1 MLGFQHAQSLF
12 ERIGLIAV
20 LLTGAGALLYAWFLA
35 RRVLRADPGTKRMQE
50 VGDAIRQGAVAYLN
64 KQMEVVV
71 PLAFVLAVLL
81 FGIARLP
88 GAITAEGGVVPPE
101 DMMWKIAIGR
111 GAALLLGAACSL
123 AIGQIGLRMIGT
135 RGNVRVAN
143 QARLGNFQG
152 ALRIAYHS
160 GTIAGML
167 ADGLGLLGGTII
179 FVLYG
184 EYAPQILLGF
194 GFGGTLLAM
203 FMRVG
208 GGIYTKA
215 ADVGADLVGKVE
227 AGVPEDDPRNPAAI
241 ADLVGDNVGDFSGM
255 AEDVFESYEVTIVS
269 AMILG
274 LAVMQA
280 APDLGFKYILF
291 PLLVR
296 AIGVFSSIIGTY
308 AVSLW
313 PTKGDA
319 FRAMDLSY
327 DLSSIIST
335 TSFFFLAWFYAGDL
349 RLFAATAAGI
359 LLAVGFNKYT
369 AAFTQRGTGAVN
381 RVVRSTRTG
390 PATVILAGLALGY
403 ESTVW
408 AILIIALNIILAIAI
423 YSVTIPAAVVPI
435 IIGAAAVLALALGI
449 FLWRRTKKVENGIFS
464 ALGVMVVGLII
475 SSFRAAEVAPVTF
488 ILYSVALAGIG
499 MLSHTGNNLAMDAFG
514 PIADNAGGIAEMSK
528 EDFDEKGKAT
538 LAELDSVGNT
548 TKAITKGIAIA
559 SAVIAAVSLFGSFIE
574 ITGLGAVGLNIAEP
588 VVFIGLLIGGALPFL
603 FSSVL
608 LRAVER
614 AAALIIEEVRKQ
626 FRIPGVM
633 EGKVKPEYG
642 KVVRIC
648 TDAAQRELI
657 VVAMLGII
665 TPVVV
670 GFLIGERALG
680 GFLAGIIAVGQLL
693 AVFMANAGG
702 AWDNA
707 KKEIESELVDSD
719 AGTGKGSPR
728 HKAGIIGDTVG
739 DPLKDT
745 AGPALNPMIKVV
757 NLVSLLVAPLIMSVH
772 AAGGAARTV
781 AVIVAVILLIALIV
795 AIFIS
800 KREPPDIMHGATV
813 VSKPAEPALSEKEG

>member
-1 MLGFQHAQSLF
+1 MGGLETLQNATLF
-12 ERIGLIAV
+12 EQVGLIAV
-20 LLTGAGALLYAWFLA
+20 LITAVAALIYAWMLA
-35 RRVLRADPGTKRMQE
+35 RQVLREDPGTQKMQQISN
-50 VGDAIRQGAVAYLN
+50 AIRTGAIAYLN
-64 KQMEVVV
+64 KQMEVVI
-71 PLAFVLAVLL
+71 PLSIVLAILL
-81 FGIARLP
+81 FF
-88 GAITAEGGVVPPE
+88 TAHLTDAPLS
-101 DMMWKIAIGR
+101 ISIGR
-111 GAALLLGAACSL
+111 GAALLLGAGCSL
-123 AIGQIGLRMIGT
+123 TIGQIGLRVVGT
-135 RGNVRVAN
+135 RGNVRVAQ
-143 QARLGNFQG
+143 QARMGSFSG
-152 ALRIAYHS
+152 ALRVAYRS

-184 EYAPQILLGF
+184 EHAPEVLLGF

-227 AGVPEDDPRNPAAI
+227 AGIPEDDPRNAAAI

-274 LAVMQA
+274 LAVMQLD
-280 APDLGFKYILF
+280 PTNSLKWIVF

-335 TSFFFLAWFYAGDL
+335 VSFFFLALYYAKDL

-359 LLAVGFNKYT
+359 LLAVSFNKYT
-369 AAFTQRGTGAVN
+369 AAFTEVGTPSVN
-381 RVVRSTRTG
+381 RLVRSSKTG
-390 PATVILAGLALGY
+390 PATLILAGLAVGY

-408 AILIIALNIILAIAI
+408 AVLIIVFAIMLSIAI
-423 YSVTIPAAVVPI
+423 YSVTIPAAMIPI
-435 IIGAAAVLALALGI
+435 IIGVAVVVGIAVGIYLAI
-449 FLWRRTKKVENGIFS
+449 KSKKIENGIFS
-464 ALGVMVVGLII
+464 ALGVIVIGLIVT
-475 SSFRAAEVAPVTF
+475 SFKPAPIGHEFTF
-488 ILYSVALAGIG
+488 IMYSVALAGIG

-514 PIADNAGGIAEMSK
+514 PLADNAGGIAEMAK
-528 EDFDEKGKAT
+528 EDFTDPEAQKTLAT
-538 LAELDSVGNT
+538 LDAVGNT

-559 SAVIAAVSLFGSFIE
+559 SAVIAALSLFASYIE
-574 ITGLGAVGLNIAEP
+574 ITGLQEIGLNIADP
-588 VVFIGLLIGGALPFL
+588 IVFVGLLIGGALPFL

-633 EGKVKPEYG
+633 EGTTLPDYG
-642 KVVRIC
+642 KVVVIC
-648 TDAAQRELI
+648 TNAAQRELI
-657 VVAMLGII
+657 VVAMLGILMPI
-665 TPVVV
+665 IV
-670 GFLIGERALG
+670 GFMIGERALG
-680 GFLAGIIAVGQLL
+680 GFLAGIIVTGQLL
-693 AVFMANAGG
+693 AVFMANSGG

-707 KKEIESELVDSD
+707 KKQIEAEVSD
-719 AGTGKGSPR
+719 PENNLGKGSER
-728 HKAGIIGDTVG
+728 HKAGVIGDTVG

-757 NLVSLLVAPLIMSVH
+757 NLVSLLIAPMIISVA
-772 AAGGAARTV
+772 ANGGSSRTV
-781 AVIVAVILLIALIV
+781 ALIIASASLVALGIGVVISL
-795 AIFIS
+795 
-800 KREPPDIMHGATV
+800 RD
-813 VSKPAEPALSEKEG
+813 KEEVTE

>member
-1 MLGFQHAQSLF
+1 MGGLETLQNATLF
-12 ERIGLIAV
+12 EQIGLGAV
-20 LLTGAGALLYAWFLA
+20 LLTAIAALIYAWLLA
-35 RRVLRADPGTKRMQE
+35 REVLREDPGTERMQE
-50 VGDAIRQGAVAYLN
+50 ISNAIRTGAIAYLN
-64 KQMEVVV
+64 KQMEVVI
-71 PLAFVLAVLL
+71 PLSFVLAIIL
-81 FGIARLP
+81 FF
-88 GAITAEGGVVPPE
+88 TAYFADAPLS
-101 DMMWKIAIGR
+101 ISIGR
-111 GAALLLGAACSL
+111 GAALLLGASCSL
-123 AIGQIGLRMIGT
+123 TIGQIGLRMIGT
-135 RGNVRVAN
+135 RGNVRVAE
-143 QARLGNFQG
+143 QARQGSFSG
-152 ALRIAYHS
+152 ALRVAYRS

-184 EYAPQILLGF
+184 KHAPEVLLGF

-227 AGVPEDDPRNPAAI
+227 AGVPEDDPRNAAAI

-274 LAVMQA
+274 LAVMQVD
-280 APDLGFKYILF
+280 PTQSLKWIVF

-335 TSFFFLAWFYAGDL
+335 TSFFFLAVYYAKDM

-369 AAFTQRGTGAVN
+369 ALFTERETPSVN
-381 RVVRSTRTG
+381 RLVRSAKTG
-390 PATVILAGLALGY
+390 EATIILAGLAIGY

-408 AILIIALNIILAIAI
+408 AVMIIVVAIMLAVAI
-423 YSVTIPAAVVPI
+423 YSIAIPATLIPI
-435 IIGAAAVLALALGI
+435 IIGASVLLGVIVGIYLAVKS
-449 FLWRRTKKVENGIFS
+449 KKIENGIFGG
-464 ALGVMVVGLII
+464 LGIIVIGLIV
-475 SSFRAAEVAPVTF
+475 SSFEPAPAGHEF
-488 ILYSVALAGIG
+488 IFIMYSVALAGIG

-514 PIADNAGGIAEMSK
+514 PLADNACGIAEMSK
-528 EDFDEKGKAT
+528 DDFKDPESQRT
-538 LAELDSVGNT
+538 LETLDSVGNT

-559 SAVIAAVSLFGSFIE
+559 SAVIAALSLFASFIE
-574 ITGLGAVGLNIAEP
+574 VTGLEKEGLNIADP
-588 VVFIGLLIGGALPFL
+588 MVFIGVLIGGALPFL
-603 FSSVL
+603 FSSIL

-614 AAALIIEEVRKQ
+614 AAGLIIEEVRKQ
-626 FRIPGVM
+626 FKIPGVM
-633 EGKVKPEYG
+633 EGTVKPAYDV
-642 KVVRIC
+642 VVRIC
-648 TDAAQRELI
+648 TIAAQRELI
-657 VVAMLGII
+657 VVAMLGILV
-665 TPVVV
+665 PVIVA
-670 GFLIGERALG
+670 FLIGVRALG
-680 GFLAGIIAVGQLL
+680 GFLAGIIVVGQLL

-707 KKEIESELVDSD
+707 KKQIEDEPSDPENNLGKFSE
-719 AGTGKGSPR
+719 R
-728 HKAGIIGDTVG
+728 HKAGVIGDTVG

-757 NLVSLLVAPLIMSVH
+757 NLVSLLVAPLVISVA
-772 AAGGAARTV
+772 AAGGSMQTV
-781 AVIVAVILLIALIV
+781 AMIIAAACLVALMIGIGFSLREGKYLI
-795 AIFIS
+795 
-800 KREPPDIMHGATV
+800 E
-813 VSKPAEPALSEKEG
+813 

>member
-1 MLGFQHAQSLF
+1 MDIALKMPGISLF
-12 ERIGLIAV
+12 EQIGLIVV
-20 LLTGAGALLYAWFLA
+20 LVTGTAALVYAWFLA
-35 RRVLRADPGTKRMQE
+35 REVLREDPGTPKMQE
-50 VGDAIRQGAVAYLN
+50 VSNSIREGAVAYLN
-64 KQMEVVV
+64 RQMEVVI
-71 PLAFVLAVLL
+71 PIAFVLAFALAMTAYL
-81 FGIARLP
+81 A
-88 GAITAEGGVVPPE
+88 GAPWPITV
-101 DMMWKIAIGR
+101 GR
-111 GAALLLGAACSL
+111 GVAVLLGASCSL

-135 RGNVRVAN
+135 RGNVRVAS
-143 QARLGNFQG
+143 QARRGSFQG
-152 ALRIAYHS
+152 ALRVAYRS

-167 ADGLGLLGGTII
+167 ADGLGLLGGTTI
-179 FVLYG
+179 FMLYG
-184 EYAPQILLGF
+184 RHAPEVLLGF

-227 AGVPEDDPRNPAAI
+227 ADIPEDDPRNAAVI

-255 AEDVFESYEVTIVS
+255 AEDVFESYEVTIIS

-274 LAVMQA
+274 LAVMA
-280 APDLGFKYILF
+280 IDPAHSLKWIVF

-335 TSFFFLAWFYAGDL
+335 TSFFFLAVFYAQDL

-369 AAFTQRGTGAVN
+369 GAFTQRGTASVN
-381 RVVRSTRTG
+381 QIVHSAKTG
-390 PATVILAGLALGY
+390 PATVILSGLAIGY

-408 AILIIALNIILAIAI
+408 AILIIVMAILLAIAI
-423 YSVTIPAAVVPI
+423 YSFTIAVAAKTI
-435 IIGAAAVLALALGI
+435 IMIVAVVLALVVGVYLA
-449 FLWRRTKKVENGIFS
+449 RRTKKIENGIFS
-464 ALGVMVVGLII
+464 AAGMIVLGLIVI
-475 SSFRAAEVAPVTF
+475 SFEKPHVPGYDVLF
-488 ILYSVALAGIG
+488 IVYSIAMSGIG

-514 PIADNAGGIAEMSK
+514 PISDNAGGIAEICK
-528 EDFDEKGKAT
+528 EEFASPEGQAT
-538 LAELDSVGNT
+538 LSDLDAVGNT

-559 SAVIAAVSLFGSFIE
+559 SAVIAAVSLFSSYIE
-574 ITGLGAVGLNIAEP
+574 TTGLMKEGLDIASPIVFVGI
-588 VVFIGLLIGGALPFL
+588 LIGGALPFL

-614 AAALIIEEVRKQ
+614 AAALIVEEVRKQ
-626 FRIPGVM
+626 FHRPGVM
-633 EGKVKPEYG
+633 EGTTKPDYG
-642 KVVRIC
+642 LVVRIC
-648 TDAAQRELI
+648 TNAAQSELI
-657 VVAMLGII
+657 SVALLAVLMPII
-665 TPVVV
+665 V
-670 GFLIGERALG
+670 GFVIGERALG
-680 GFLAGIIAVGQLL
+680 GFLAGIIVVGQLL

-707 KKEIESELVDSD
+707 KKDIEAEPSD
-719 AGTGKGSPR
+719 KAANLGKGSER
-728 HKAGIIGDTVG
+728 HKASIIGDTVG

-757 NLVSLLVAPLIMSVH
+757 NLVSLLVAPLILTVGKE
-772 AAGGAARTV
+772 GGAMQVV
-781 AVIVAVILLIALIV
+781 AYVVSAIFLAIVAF
-795 AIFIS
+795 AIIRS
-800 KREPPDIMHGATV
+800 KREAKLMA
-813 VSKPAEPALSEKEG
+813 

>member
-1 MLGFQHAQSLF
+1 MGS
-12 ERIGLIAV
+12 
-20 LLTGAGALLYAWFLA
+20 
-35 RRVLRADPGTKRMQE
+35 
-50 VGDAIRQGAVAYLN
+50 
-64 KQMEVVV
+64 
-71 PLAFVLAVLL
+71 
-81 FGIARLP
+81 
-88 GAITAEGGVVPPE
+88 
-101 DMMWKIAIGR
+101 
-111 GAALLLGAACSL
+111 
-123 AIGQIGLRMIGT
+123 
-135 RGNVRVAN
+135 
-143 QARLGNFQG
+143 FQG
-152 ALRIAYHS
+152 ALRVAYRS

-179 FVLYG
+179 FILYG
-184 EYAPQILLGF
+184 EHAPEVLLGF

-227 AGVPEDDPRNPAAI
+227 AGVPEDDPRNAAAI

-274 LAVMQA
+274 LAVMQID
-280 APDLGFKYILF
+280 PTQSLKWIVF

-335 TSFFFLAWFYAGDL
+335 TSFFFLAVYYAQDM

-369 AAFTQRGTGAVN
+369 ALFTERETPSVN
-381 RVVRSTRTG
+381 RLVRSAKTG
-390 PATVILAGLALGY
+390 EATIILAGIAIGY

-408 AILIIALNIILAIAI
+408 AVMIIVLVILLAVGI
-423 YSVTIPAAVVPI
+423 YSVTIPAALVTI
-435 IIGAAAVLALALGI
+435 IIGASI
-449 FLWRRTKKVENGIFS
+449 
-464 ALGVMVVGLII
+464 ALGVIIGIYLAVKSKKIEDGIFAGLGVIVIGLIV
-475 SSFRAAEVAPVTF
+475 SSFEPAPAGHEF
-488 ILYSVALAGIG
+488 IFIMYSVALAGIG

-514 PIADNAGGIAEMSK
+514 PLADNAGGIAEMSK
-528 EDFDEKGKAT
+528 EDFKDPESQRT
-538 LAELDSVGNT
+538 LATLDSVGNT

-559 SAVIAAVSLFGSFIE
+559 SAVIAALSLFASFIE
-574 ITGLGAVGLNIAEP
+574 VTGLEKEGLNIADP
-588 VVFIGLLIGGALPFL
+588 MVFIGVLIGGALPFL
-603 FSSVL
+603 FSSIL

-614 AAALIIEEVRKQ
+614 AAGLIIEEVRKQ
-626 FRIPGVM
+626 FKIPGVM
-633 EGKVKPEYG
+633 EGTVKPAYDL
-642 KVVRIC
+642 VVRIC
-648 TDAAQRELI
+648 TIAAQRELI
-657 VVAMLGII
+657 VVAMLGILVPI
-665 TPVVV
+665 IV
-670 GFLIGERALG
+670 GFLIGVRALG
-680 GFLAGIIAVGQLL
+680 GFLAGIIVTGQLL

-707 KKEIESELVDSD
+707 KKQIEDEPSDPENNLGKFSE
-719 AGTGKGSPR
+719 R
-728 HKAGIIGDTVG
+728 HKAAVIGDTVG

-757 NLVSLLVAPLIMSVH
+757 NLVSLLVAPLVISV
-772 AAGGAARTV
+772 AATGGSMRTIAIIIAV
-781 AVIVAVILLIALIV
+781 ASLLALMV
-795 AIFIS
+795 GIS
-800 KREPPDIMHGATV
+800 FSLREAKYTV
-813 VSKPAEPALSEKEG
+813 E

>member
-1 MLGFQHAQSLF
+1 MGGLETLQSATLF
-12 ERIGLIAV
+12 EQIGLGAV
-20 LLTGAGALLYAWFLA
+20 LLTAIAALIYAWMLA
-35 RRVLRADPGTKRMQE
+35 REVLREDPGTERMQE
-50 VGDAIRQGAVAYLN
+50 ISNAIRTGAIAYLN
-64 KQMEVVV
+64 KQMEVVI
-71 PLAFVLAVLL
+71 PLSFVLAIIL
-81 FGIARLP
+81 FF
-88 GAITAEGGVVPPE
+88 TAYFADAPLS
-101 DMMWKIAIGR
+101 ISIGR
-111 GAALLLGAACSL
+111 GAALLLGASCSL

-135 RGNVRVAN
+135 RGNVRVAE
-143 QARLGNFQG
+143 QARQGSFSG
-152 ALRIAYHS
+152 ALRVAYRS

-167 ADGLGLLGGTII
+167 ADGLGLLGGTVI

-184 EYAPQILLGF
+184 KHAPEVLLGF

-227 AGVPEDDPRNPAAI
+227 AGVPEDDPRNAAAI

-274 LAVMQA
+274 LAVMQIDPA
-280 APDLGFKYILF
+280 QSLKWIVF

-308 AVSLW
+308 AVSIW

-335 TSFFFLAWFYAGDL
+335 TSFFFLAVYYAKDM

-369 AAFTQRGTGAVN
+369 ALFTERETPSVN
-381 RVVRSTRTG
+381 RLVRSAKTG
-390 PATVILAGLALGY
+390 EATIILAGLAIGY

-408 AILIIALNIILAIAI
+408 AVMIIVLVIMLAVAI
-423 YSVTIPAAVVPI
+423 YSVTIPAALIPI
-435 IIGAAAVLALALGI
+435 IIGASVVLGLIGGIYLAVKS
-449 FLWRRTKKVENGIFS
+449 KKIENGIFGG
-464 ALGVMVVGLII
+464 LGIIVIGLIV
-475 SSFRAAEVAPVTF
+475 SSFEPAPAGHEF
-488 ILYSVALAGIG
+488 IFIMYSVALAGIG

-514 PIADNAGGIAEMSK
+514 PLADNACGIAEMSK
-528 EDFDEKGKAT
+528 DDFKNPESQRT
-538 LAELDSVGNT
+538 LETLDSVGNT

-559 SAVIAAVSLFGSFIE
+559 SAVIAALSLFASFIE
-574 ITGLGAVGLNIAEP
+574 VTGLEKEGLNIADP
-588 VVFIGLLIGGALPFL
+588 MVFVGVLIGGALPFL
-603 FSSVL
+603 FSSIL

-626 FRIPGVM
+626 FKVPGVM
-633 EGKVKPEYG
+633 EGTVKPAYDV
-642 KVVRIC
+642 VVRIC
-648 TDAAQRELI
+648 TIAAQRELI
-657 VVAMLGII
+657 VVAMLGILV
-665 TPVVV
+665 PVIV
-670 GFLIGERALG
+670 GFLIGVRALG
-680 GFLAGIIAVGQLL
+680 GFLAGIIVAGQLL

-707 KKEIESELVDSD
+707 KKQIEDEPSDPENNLGKFSE
-719 AGTGKGSPR
+719 R
-728 HKAGIIGDTVG
+728 HKASVIGDTVG

-757 NLVSLLVAPLIMSVH
+757 NLVSLLVAPLVISVA
-772 AAGGAARTV
+772 AAGGSNQTV
-781 AVIVAVILLIALIV
+781 AMIIAFACLVALMIGIGFSLREGKYLI
-795 AIFIS
+795 
-800 KREPPDIMHGATV
+800 E
-813 VSKPAEPALSEKEG
+813 

>member
-1 MLGFQHAQSLF
+1 MGGLETLQNATLF
-12 ERIGLIAV
+12 EQIGLIAV
-20 LLTGAGALLYAWFLA
+20 LVTSVAALIYAWALA
-35 RRVLRADPGTKRMQE
+35 REVLREDPGTERMQE
-50 VGDAIRQGAVAYLN
+50 ISDAIRTGSIAYLN
-64 KQMEVVV
+64 KQMEVVI
-71 PLAFVLAVLL
+71 PISFVLAILL
-81 FGIARLP
+81 FL
-88 GAITAEGGVVPPE
+88 TAHLADAPLS
-101 DMMWKIAIGR
+101 ISIGR
-111 GAALLLGAACSL
+111 GAALILGASCSL
-123 AIGQIGLRMIGT
+123 AIGQIGLRVVGT

-143 QARLGNFQG
+143 QARMGSFKG
-152 ALRIAYHS
+152 ALRVAYRS

-167 ADGLGLLGGTII
+167 ADGLGLLGGTLI

-184 EYAPQILLGF
+184 EHAPEVLLGF

-227 AGVPEDDPRNPAAI
+227 AGMPEDDPRNAAAI

-274 LAVMQA
+274 LAVMQID
-280 APDLGFKYILF
+280 PTQSLKWIVF

-335 TSFFFLAWFYAGDL
+335 TSFFFLAVYYAQDM

-359 LLAVGFNKYT
+359 MLAVGFNKYT
-369 AAFTQRGTGAVN
+369 ALFTERETPSVN
-381 RVVRSTRTG
+381 RLVRSAKTG
-390 PATVILAGLALGY
+390 EATIILAGLAIGY

-408 AILIIALNIILAIAI
+408 AVMIIVLVILLAVGI
-423 YSVTIPAAVVPI
+423 YSVTIPAALITTI
-435 IIGAAAVLALALGI
+435 IIGSIVLGVILGI
-449 FLWRRTKKVENGIFS
+449 ILAIRSKKIEDGIFTG
-464 ALGVMVVGLII
+464 LGVIVIGLMV
-475 SSFRAAEVAPVTF
+475 SSFEPAPTGHEF
-488 ILYSVALAGIG
+488 IYIMYSVALAGIG

-514 PIADNAGGIAEMSK
+514 PLADNAGGIAEMSK
-528 EDFDEKGKAT
+528 DDFEDPESQRT
-538 LAELDSVGNT
+538 LATLDSVGNT

-559 SAVIAAVSLFGSFIE
+559 SAVIAAVSLFASFIE
-574 ITGLGAVGLNIAEP
+574 VTGLEAEGLNIADP
-588 VVFIGLLIGGALPFL
+588 MVFIGLLIGGALPFL

-626 FRIPGVM
+626 FKIPGVM
-633 EGKVKPEYG
+633 EGKTLPDYG
-642 KVVRIC
+642 RVVTIC
-648 TDAAQRELI
+648 TNAAQRELI
-657 VVAMLGII
+657 VVAMLGILVPI
-665 TPVVV
+665 IV
-670 GFLIGERALG
+670 GFLIGVRALG
-680 GFLAGIIAVGQLL
+680 GFLAGIIVTGQLL
-693 AVFMANAGG
+693 AVFMANSGG

-707 KKEIESELVDSD
+707 KKQIEDEPSDPERNLGKYSE
-719 AGTGKGSPR
+719 R
-728 HKAGIIGDTVG
+728 HKAGVIGDTVG

-757 NLVSLLVAPLIMSVH
+757 NLVSLLIAPLIISVV
-772 AAGGAARTV
+772 AMGGSTFTIAIIISV
-781 AVIVAVILLIALIV
+781 ASLVALMIGIIFSMREAQDLI
-795 AIFIS
+795 
-800 KREPPDIMHGATV
+800 
-813 VSKPAEPALSEKEG
+813 

>member
-1 MLGFQHAQSLF
+1 VGGLETLQNATLF
-12 ERIGLIAV
+12 EQVGLIAV
-20 LLTGAGALLYAWFLA
+20 LATAVGALVYAWLLA
-35 RRVLRADPGTKRMQE
+35 RHVLREDPGTKRMQE
-50 VGDAIRQGAVAYLN
+50 ISDAIRTGSIAYLN
-64 KQMEVVV
+64 KQMEVVI
-71 PLAFVLAVLL
+71 PLSFVLAILL
-81 FGIARLP
+81 FL
-88 GAITAEGGVVPPE
+88 TAHLADAPLS
-101 DMMWKIAIGR
+101 ISIGR
-111 GAALLLGAACSL
+111 GAALILGASCSL
-123 AIGQIGLRMIGT
+123 TIGQIGLRVVGT

-143 QARLGNFQG
+143 QARMGSFQG
-152 ALRIAYHS
+152 ALRVAYRS

-179 FVLYG
+179 FILYG
-184 EYAPQILLGF
+184 KHAPEVLLGF

-227 AGVPEDDPRNPAAI
+227 AGIPEDDPRNAAAI

-274 LAVMQA
+274 LAVMQLD
-280 APDLGFKYILF
+280 PTQSLKWIVF

-335 TSFFFLAWFYAGDL
+335 SSFFFLALYYAKDL

-369 AAFTQRGTGAVN
+369 ALFTERDTPSVN
-381 RVVRSTRTG
+381 RLVRSAKTG
-390 PATVILAGLALGY
+390 PATIILAGLAVGY

-408 AILIIALNIILAIAI
+408 AVLIIVMAIMLSIAI
-423 YSVTIPAAVVPI
+423 YTITISAALVPI
-435 IIGAAAVLALALGI
+435 IIGISIVLALIAGI
-449 FLWRRTKKVENGIFS
+449 FLAVKSKKIENGIFG
-464 ALGVMVVGLII
+464 AVGILVVGLII
-475 SSFRAAEVAPVTF
+475 SSFKPAPVGQEF
-488 ILYSVALAGIG
+488 IFIMYSVALAGIG

-514 PIADNAGGIAEMSK
+514 PLADNAGGIAEMAK
-528 EDFDEKGKAT
+528 EDFKDPESQRSLAT
-538 LAELDSVGNT
+538 LDSVGNT

-559 SAVIAAVSLFGSFIE
+559 SAVIAALSLFASFIE
-574 ITGLGAVGLNIAEP
+574 ITGLEKEGLNIADP
-588 VVFIGLLIGGALPFL
+588 LVFIGLLIGGALPFL

-608 LRAVER
+608 LRSVER

-626 FRIPGVM
+626 FHVPGVM
-633 EGKVKPEYG
+633 EGTVKPQYG
-642 KVVRIC
+642 KVVKIC
-648 TDAAQRELI
+648 TNAAQRELI
-657 VVAMLGII
+657 VVAMLGILVPI
-665 TPVVV
+665 IV
-670 GFLIGERALG
+670 GFMIGARALG
-680 GFLAGIIAVGQLL
+680 GFLAGIIVTGQLL
-693 AVFMANAGG
+693 AVFMANSGG

-707 KKEIESELVDSD
+707 KKQIEAEPSDPENNLGKFSE
-719 AGTGKGSPR
+719 R
-728 HKAGIIGDTVG
+728 HKASVIGDTVG

-745 AGPALNPMIKVV
+745 AGPSLNPMIKVV
-757 NLVSLLVAPLIMSVH
+757 NLVSLLIAPIIIN
-772 AAGGAARTV
+772 V
-781 AVIVAVILLIALIV
+781 AVTGGSLRTITLIISGASLVALMIGILFSMREAKQVIE
-795 AIFIS
+795 S
-800 KREPPDIMHGATV
+800 
-813 VSKPAEPALSEKEG
+813 

>member
-1 MLGFQHAQSLF
+1 MGGLETLQNATLF
-12 ERIGLIAV
+12 EQVGLIAV
-20 LLTGAGALLYAWFLA
+20 LVTSIAALIYAWFLA
-35 RRVLRADPGTKRMQE
+35 REVLREDPGTQRMQ
-50 VGDAIRQGAVAYLN
+50 DISKAIRTGAVAYLN
-64 KQMEVVV
+64 KQMEVVI
-71 PLAFVLAVLL
+71 PLSIVLAVVL
-81 FGIARLP
+81 FF
-88 GAITAEGGVVPPE
+88 TAHLTDAPLS
-101 DMMWKIAIGR
+101 ISIGR
-111 GAALLLGAACSL
+111 GAALLLGAGASL
-123 AIGQIGLRMIGT
+123 TIGQIGLRIVGT

-143 QARLGNFQG
+143 QARLGSFRG
-152 ALRIAYHS
+152 ALRVAYRS

-167 ADGLGLLGGTII
+167 ADGLGLLGGTVI
-179 FVLYG
+179 FILYG
-184 EYAPQILLGF
+184 KHAPEVLLGF

-227 AGVPEDDPRNPAAI
+227 AGIPEDDPRNAAAI

-274 LAVMQA
+274 LAVLQLD
-280 APDLGFKYILF
+280 PTQSLKWIVF

-308 AVSLW
+308 AVSMW

-335 TSFFFLAWFYAGDL
+335 VSFFFLALYYAKDL

-359 LLAVGFNKYT
+359 LLAVSFNKYT
-369 AAFTQRGTGAVN
+369 AAFTEIGTPSVN
-381 RVVRSTRTG
+381 RLVRSAKTG
-390 PATVILAGLALGY
+390 SATLILAGIAVGY

-408 AILIIALNIILAIAI
+408 AVLIIVFAILLSIAI
-423 YSVTIPAAVVPI
+423 YTVTISAAMIPI
-435 IIGAAAVLALALGI
+435 IIGVSVVVGLVVGI
-449 FLWRRTKKVENGIFS
+449 FLAIKSKKIENGIFS
-464 ALGVMVVGLII
+464 ALGVIVIGLII
-475 SSFRAAEVAPVTF
+475 TSFKPAPVGHEF
-488 ILYSVALAGIG
+488 IFIMYSVALAGIG

-514 PIADNAGGIAEMSK
+514 PLADNAGGIAEMSK
-528 EDFDEKGKAT
+528 EDFTDPEAQKTLAT
-538 LAELDSVGNT
+538 LDAVGNT

-559 SAVIAAVSLFGSFIE
+559 SAVIAALSLFASYIE
-574 ITGLGAVGLNIAEP
+574 ITGLEDIGLNIADP
-588 VVFIGLLIGGALPFL
+588 IVFIGLLIGGALPFL

-633 EGKVKPEYG
+633 EGTTLPDYG
-642 KVVRIC
+642 KVVVIC
-648 TDAAQRELI
+648 TNAAQRELI
-657 VVAMLGII
+657 VVAMLGILLPI
-665 TPVVV
+665 IV
-670 GFLIGERALG
+670 GFMIGARALG
-680 GFLAGIIAVGQLL
+680 GFLAGIIVTGQLL
-693 AVFMANAGG
+693 AVFMANSGG

-707 KKEIESELVDSD
+707 KKQIEAEISD
-719 AGTGKGSPR
+719 PENNLGKGSER
-728 HKAGIIGDTVG
+728 HKAGVIGDTVG

-757 NLVSLLVAPLIMSVH
+757 NLVSLLIAPLIISV
-772 AAGGAARTV
+772 AANGGSSRTV
-781 AVIVAVILLIALIV
+781 ALIIAGASLVALAIGIVFSLRD
-795 AIFIS
+795 S
-800 KREPPDIMHGATV
+800 KEMI
-813 VSKPAEPALSEKEG
+813 E

>member
-1 MLGFQHAQSLF
+1 MMGGLETLRNATLF
-12 ERIGLIAV
+12 EQIGLGAV
-20 LLTGAGALLYAWFLA
+20 LLTAIAALVYAWLLA
-35 RRVLRADPGTKRMQE
+35 REVLREDPGTERMQE
-50 VGDAIRQGAVAYLN
+50 ISNAIRTGAIAYLN
-64 KQMEVVV
+64 KQMEVVI
-71 PLAFVLAVLL
+71 PLSFVLAIVLFFTAHL
-81 FGIARLP
+81 ADAPL
-88 GAITAEGGVVPPE
+88 AIS
-101 DMMWKIAIGR
+101 IGR
-111 GAALLLGAACSL
+111 GAALLLGASCSL

-143 QARLGNFQG
+143 QARLGSFQG
-152 ALRIAYHS
+152 ALRVAYRS
-160 GTIAGML
+160 GTIAGMI

-179 FVLYG
+179 FLLYG
-184 EYAPQILLGF
+184 EHAPEVLLGF

-227 AGVPEDDPRNPAAI
+227 AGIPEDDPRNAAAI

-274 LAVMQA
+274 LAVMQVD
-280 APDLGFKYILF
+280 PTHSLKWIVF

-335 TSFFFLAWFYAGDL
+335 VSFFFLAVFYAQDM
-349 RLFAATAAGI
+349 RLFAATASGI

-369 AAFTQRGTGAVN
+369 ALFTERETPSVN
-381 RVVRSTRTG
+381 RLVRSAKTG
-390 PATVILAGLALGY
+390 EATIILAGLAIGY

-408 AILIIALNIILAIAI
+408 AVMIIVLSIILAVGI
-423 YSVTIPAAVVPI
+423 YSVAIPATLVPI
-435 IIGAAAVLALALGI
+435 IIGASIVIGVVLGI
-449 FLWRRTKKVENGIFS
+449 YLAVKSKKIENGIF
-464 ALGVMVVGLII
+464 AGIGAIVIGLII
-475 SSFRAAEVAPVTF
+475 SSFEPAPAGHEF
-488 ILYSVALAGIG
+488 IFIMYSIAMAGIG

-514 PIADNAGGIAEMSK
+514 PLADNAGGIAEMSK
-528 EDFDEKGKAT
+528 DDFKDPESQRT
-538 LAELDSVGNT
+538 LATLDSVGNT

-559 SAVIAAVSLFGSFIE
+559 SAVIAALSLFASFIE
-574 ITGLGAVGLNIAEP
+574 VTGLETEGLNIADP
-588 VVFIGLLIGGALPFL
+588 LVFVGLLIGGALPFL
-603 FSSVL
+603 FSSIL

-614 AAALIIEEVRKQ
+614 AAGLIIEEVRKQ
-626 FRIPGVM
+626 FKIPGVM
-633 EGKVKPEYG
+633 EGTVKPAYDV
-642 KVVRIC
+642 VVRIC
-648 TDAAQRELI
+648 TVAAQRELI
-657 VVAMLGII
+657 VVAMLGILVPI
-665 TPVVV
+665 IV
-670 GFLIGERALG
+670 GFLIGVRALG
-680 GFLAGIIAVGQLL
+680 GFLAGIIVVGQLL

-707 KKEIESELVDSD
+707 KKQIEDEPSD
-719 AGTGKGSPR
+719 PANNTGKFSDR
-728 HKAGIIGDTVG
+728 HKASVIGDTVG

-757 NLVSLLVAPLIMSVH
+757 NLVSLLVAPLVISV
-772 AAGGAARTV
+772 AATGGSMKTIAMI
-781 AVIVAVILLIALIV
+781 IVGACLIALMVGIGFSLRDGKYL
-795 AIFIS
+795 I
-800 KREPPDIMHGATV
+800 E
-813 VSKPAEPALSEKEG
+813 

>member
-1 MLGFQHAQSLF
+1 MGGLETLRNATTF
-12 ERIGLIAV
+12 EQIGLVAV
-20 LLTGAGALLYAWFLA
+20 LLTALAALVYAWMLA
-35 RRVLRADPGTKRMQE
+35 REVLREDPGTQRMQE
-50 VGDAIRQGAVAYLN
+50 ISNAIRTGAIAYLN
-64 KQMEVVV
+64 KQMEVVI
-71 PLAFVLAVLL
+71 PLAFVLAIIL
-81 FGIARLP
+81 FFTAHFADAPL
-88 GAITAEGGVVPPE
+88 AIS
-101 DMMWKIAIGR
+101 IGR
-111 GAALLLGAACSL
+111 GAALLLGASCSL
-123 AIGQIGLRMIGT
+123 TIGQIGLRMIGT

-143 QARLGNFQG
+143 QARMGSFQG
-152 ALRIAYHS
+152 ALRVAYRS

-179 FVLYG
+179 FILYG
-184 EYAPQILLGF
+184 KHAPEVLLGF

-227 AGVPEDDPRNPAAI
+227 AGIPEDDPRNAAAI

-274 LAVMQA
+274 LAVMQVD
-280 APDLGFKYILF
+280 PDQSLKWIVF

-335 TSFFFLAWFYAGDL
+335 TSFFFLAVYYANDL

-369 AAFTQRGTGAVN
+369 ALFTERETPSVN
-381 RVVRSTRTG
+381 RLVRSAKTG
-390 PATVILAGLALGY
+390 EATIILSGLAIGY

-408 AILIIALNIILAIAI
+408 AVLIIVLSIILAVGI
-423 YSVTIPAAVVPI
+423 YSVALPATLVPI
-435 IIGAAAVLALALGI
+435 IIGASIVIGIGLGI
-449 FLWRRTKKVENGIFS
+449 YLAIKSKKIENGIF
-464 ALGVMVVGLII
+464 AGLGMVVVGLII
-475 SSFRAAEVAPVTF
+475 SSFKPAPAGHEFVF
-488 ILYSVALAGIG
+488 IMYSVALAGIG

-514 PIADNAGGIAEMSK
+514 PLADNAGGIAEMSK
-528 EDFDEKGKAT
+528 DDFKDPESQRT
-538 LAELDSVGNT
+538 LATLDSVGNT

-559 SAVIAAVSLFGSFIE
+559 SAVIAALSLFASFIE
-574 ITGLGAVGLNIAEP
+574 VTGLEAEGLNIADP
-588 VVFIGLLIGGALPFL
+588 MVFVGLLIGGALPFL
-603 FSSVL
+603 FSSIL

-614 AAALIIEEVRKQ
+614 AAGLIIEEVRKQ
-626 FRIPGVM
+626 FKIPGVM
-633 EGKVKPEYG
+633 EGTVKPAYDV
-642 KVVRIC
+642 VVRIC
-648 TDAAQRELI
+648 TIAAQRELI
-657 VVAMLGII
+657 VVAMLGILV
-665 TPVVV
+665 PVIV
-670 GFLIGERALG
+670 GFLIGVRALG
-680 GFLAGIIAVGQLL
+680 GFLAGIIVAGQLL
-693 AVFMANAGG
+693 AVFMANSGG

-707 KKEIESELVDSD
+707 KKQIEDEPSDPDSNL
-719 AGTGKGSPR
+719 GKFSDR
-728 HKAGIIGDTVG
+728 HKAGVIGDTVG

-757 NLVSLLVAPLIMSVH
+757 NLVSLLVAPLIITVG
-772 AAGGAARTV
+772 ATGGSMKTV
-781 AVIVAVILLIALIV
+781 AMIIAGACMVVLIIGIAFSL
-795 AIFIS
+795 
-800 KREPPDIMHGATV
+800 REGKYRI
-813 VSKPAEPALSEKEG
+813 E

>member
-1 MLGFQHAQSLF
+1 MAGLAGATSF
-12 ERIGLIAV
+12 EQIGL
-20 LLTGAGALLYAWFLA
+20 LLVISTALAALVYAWRLG
-35 RRVLRADPGTKRMQE
+35 REVLREDPGTERMQE
-50 VGDAIRQGAVAYLN
+50 ISNAIRQGAVAYLN

-81 FGIARLP
+81 FLTAHLA
-88 GAITAEGGVVPPE
+88 GAPWEISL
-101 DMMWKIAIGR
+101 GR
-111 GAALLLGAACSL
+111 GAALLLGASCSL
-123 AIGQIGLRMIGT
+123 AIGQIGLRFIGT

-143 QARLGNFQG
+143 QARLGSFQG
-152 ALRIAYHS
+152 ALRVAYRS

-167 ADGLGLLGGTII
+167 ADGLGLLGGTTI
-179 FVLYG
+179 FLLYG
-184 EYAPQILLGF
+184 KNAPEVLLGF

-227 AGVPEDDPRNPAAI
+227 AGVPEDDPRNAAAI

-274 LAVMQA
+274 LAVMEV
-280 APDLGFKYILF
+280 PGFQNMKWIVF

-308 AVSLW
+308 AVALW
-313 PTKGDA
+313 PTKEDA

-335 TSFFFLAWFYAGDL
+335 TSFFLLAYFYVGDL
-349 RLFAATAAGI
+349 RVFAATAAGI

-369 AAFTQRGTGAVN
+369 AAFTQRGTSAV
-381 RVVRSTRTG
+381 RRLVRSAKTG
-390 PATVILAGLALGY
+390 PATVILSGLAVGY

-408 AILIIALNIILAIAI
+408 AILIVVLSIALAIAI
-423 YSVTIPAAVVPI
+423 YLVTWPAEVVPW
-435 IIGAAAVLALALGI
+435 IIGGAAVLAVAAGI
-449 FLWRRTKKVENGIFS
+449 YLWRKTRRIENGIFG
-464 ALGVMVVGLII
+464 AAGVMVIGLIV
-475 SSFRAAEVAPVTF
+475 SSFRAAPAGHAFTF

-514 PIADNAGGIAEMSK
+514 PIADNAGGIAEMAK
-528 EDFDEKGKAT
+528 EDFAHSEGQRT
-538 LAELDSVGNT
+538 LALLDSVGNT

-559 SAVIAAVSLFGSFIE
+559 SAVIAAISLFGSFITDIGKE
-574 ITGLGAVGLNIAEP
+574 AAKRGVEALKVIDVSDP
-588 VVFIGLLIGGALPFL
+588 VVFIGLLIGGALPFM

-626 FRIPGVM
+626 FRRPGVL
-633 EGKVKPEYG
+633 EGRVKPEYG
-642 KVVRIC
+642 RVVRIC

-657 VVAMLGII
+657 VVAMLGIL

-670 GFLIGERALG
+670 GFMIGEKALG
-680 GFLAGIIAVGQLL
+680 GFLAGIIVVGQLL

-707 KKEIESELVDSD
+707 KKEIEAEPADPARGL
-719 AGTGKGSPR
+719 GKGSDR
-728 HKAGIIGDTVG
+728 HKAGVIGDTVG

-745 AGPALNPMIKVV
+745 AGPSLNPMIKVV
-757 NLVSLLVAPLIMSVH
+757 NLVSLLIAPLIITVRASGGSTRLVSYII
-772 AAGGAARTV
+772 AGACLV
-781 AVIVAVILLIALIV
+781 ALLGGI
-795 AIFIS
+795 IFS
-800 KREPPDIMHGATV
+800 KREPRPIEAEVGRPRPSEGVAGGSNPD
-813 VSKPAEPALSEKEG
+813 

>member
-1 MLGFQHAQSLF
+1 MGGLETLQSATLF
-12 ERIGLIAV
+12 EQIGLGAV
-20 LLTGAGALLYAWFLA
+20 LLTAIAALIYAWMLA
-35 RRVLRADPGTKRMQE
+35 REVLREDPGTKRMQE
-50 VGDAIRQGAVAYLN
+50 ISNAIRTGAIAYLN
-64 KQMEVVV
+64 KQMEVVI
-71 PLAFVLAVLL
+71 PLSFVLAVVL
-81 FGIARLP
+81 FF
-88 GAITAEGGVVPPE
+88 TAYFADAPLS
-101 DMMWKIAIGR
+101 ISIGR
-111 GAALLLGAACSL
+111 GAALLLGASCSL

-135 RGNVRVAN
+135 RGNVRVAE
-143 QARLGNFQG
+143 QARQGSFSG
-152 ALRIAYHS
+152 ALRVAYRS

-167 ADGLGLLGGTII
+167 ADGLGLLGGTVI
-179 FVLYG
+179 FILYG
-184 EYAPQILLGF
+184 KHAPEVLLGF

-227 AGVPEDDPRNPAAI
+227 AGVPEDDPRNAAAI

-274 LAVMQA
+274 LAVLQID
-280 APDLGFKYILF
+280 PTHSLKWIVF

-335 TSFFFLAWFYAGDL
+335 TSFFFLAVYYAQDM

-369 AAFTQRGTGAVN
+369 ALFTERETPSVN
-381 RVVRSTRTG
+381 RLVRSAKTG
-390 PATVILAGLALGY
+390 EATIILAGLAIGY

-408 AILIIALNIILAIAI
+408 AVMIIVMAIMLAVAI
-423 YSVTIPAAVVPI
+423 YSVAIPAALIPI
-435 IIGAAAVLALALGI
+435 IIGASVVLGVIAGIYLALKS
-449 FLWRRTKKVENGIFS
+449 KKIENGIFGG
-464 ALGVMVVGLII
+464 LGIIVIGLIV
-475 SSFRAAEVAPVTF
+475 SSFEPAPAGHEF
-488 ILYSVALAGIG
+488 IFIMYSVALAGIG

-514 PIADNAGGIAEMSK
+514 PLADNACGIAEMSK
-528 EDFDEKGKAT
+528 DDFKDPESQRT
-538 LAELDSVGNT
+538 LETLDSVGNT

-559 SAVIAAVSLFGSFIE
+559 SAVIAALSLFASFIE
-574 ITGLGAVGLNIAEP
+574 VTGLKKEGLNIADP
-588 VVFIGLLIGGALPFL
+588 TVFVGVLIGGALPFL
-603 FSSVL
+603 FSSIL

-614 AAALIIEEVRKQ
+614 AAGLIIEEVRKQ
-626 FRIPGVM
+626 FKIPGVM
-633 EGKVKPEYG
+633 EGTVKPAYDV
-642 KVVRIC
+642 VVRIC
-648 TDAAQRELI
+648 TIAAQRELI
-657 VVAMLGII
+657 VVAMLGILV
-665 TPVVV
+665 PVIV
-670 GFLIGERALG
+670 GFLIGVRALG
-680 GFLAGIIAVGQLL
+680 GFLAGIIVVGQLL

-707 KKEIESELVDSD
+707 KKQIEDEPSDPENNLGKFSE
-719 AGTGKGSPR
+719 R
-728 HKAGIIGDTVG
+728 HKASVIGDTVG

-757 NLVSLLVAPLIMSVH
+757 NLVSLLVAPLVISVA
-772 AAGGAARTV
+772 AAGGSMQTV
-781 AVIVAVILLIALIV
+781 AMIIAMACLVALMIGIAFSLREGKYLI
-795 AIFIS
+795 
-800 KREPPDIMHGATV
+800 E
-813 VSKPAEPALSEKEG
+813 

>member
-1 MLGFQHAQSLF
+1 MGGLETLLKATLF
-12 ERIGLIAV
+12 EQVGLIAV
-20 LLTGAGALLYAWFLA
+20 LITAIAALVYAWMLA
-35 RRVLRADPGTKRMQE
+35 RQVLREDPGTQRMQ
-50 VGDAIRQGAVAYLN
+50 DISNAIRTGSIAYLN
-64 KQMEVVV
+64 KQMEVVI
-71 PLAFVLAVLL
+71 PLSIVLAIVL
-81 FGIARLP
+81 FF
-88 GAITAEGGVVPPE
+88 TAHLADAPLS
-101 DMMWKIAIGR
+101 ISIGR
-111 GAALLLGAACSL
+111 GAALILGAGCSL
-123 AIGQIGLRMIGT
+123 TIGQIGLRIVGT

-143 QARLGNFQG
+143 QARMGSFRG
-152 ALRIAYHS
+152 ALRVAYRS

-179 FVLYG
+179 FILYG
-184 EYAPQILLGF
+184 KHAPEVLLGF

-227 AGVPEDDPRNPAAI
+227 AGIPEDDPRNAAAI

-274 LAVMQA
+274 LAVMQLD
-280 APDLGFKYILF
+280 PTNSLKWIIF

-335 TSFFFLAWFYAGDL
+335 VSFFFLALYYAKDL

-369 AAFTQRGTGAVN
+369 ASFTEIGTPSVN
-381 RVVRSTRTG
+381 RLVRSAKTG
-390 PATVILAGLALGY
+390 SATLILAGLAVGY

-408 AILIIALNIILAIAI
+408 AVLIIVGAIMLSIAI
-423 YSVTIPAAVVPI
+423 YSVTIPAALIPI
-435 IIGAAAVLALALGI
+435 IIAVAVIVGIAAGIYLAI
-449 FLWRRTKKVENGIFS
+449 KSKKIENGIFI
-464 ALGVMVVGLII
+464 ALGAIVIGLII
-475 SSFRAAEVAPVTF
+475 TSFKPAPAGHEFTF
-488 ILYSVALAGIG
+488 IMYSVALAGIG

-514 PIADNAGGIAEMSK
+514 PLADNAGGIAEMAK
-528 EDFDEKGKAT
+528 EDFADPESQKTLAT
-538 LAELDSVGNT
+538 LDAVGNT

-559 SAVIAAVSLFGSFIE
+559 SAVIAALSLFASFIE
-574 ITGLGAVGLNIAEP
+574 ITGLEEIGLNIADP
-588 VVFIGLLIGGALPFL
+588 IVFVGLLIGGALPFL

-633 EGKVKPEYG
+633 EGTVLPDYG
-642 KVVRIC
+642 KVVVIC
-648 TDAAQRELI
+648 TNAAQRELI
-657 VVAMLGII
+657 VVAMLGILVPI
-665 TPVVV
+665 IV

-680 GFLAGIIAVGQLL
+680 GFLAGIIVTGQLL
-693 AVFMANAGG
+693 AVFMANSGG

-707 KKEIESELVDSD
+707 KKQIEAEPSD
-719 AGTGKGSPR
+719 PENNLGKGSER
-728 HKAGIIGDTVG
+728 HKAGVIGDTVG

-745 AGPALNPMIKVV
+745 AGPSLNPMIKVV
-757 NLVSLLVAPLIMSVH
+757 NLVSLLAAPLIISV
-772 AAGGAARTV
+772 AANGGSSRTIAIIISV
-781 AVIVAVILLIALIV
+781 ACLFAL
-795 AIFIS
+795 AIGIKIS
-800 KREPPDIMHGATV
+800 LRDR
-813 VSKPAEPALSEKEG
+813 KEITE

>member
-1 MLGFQHAQSLF
+1 MGGLETLRHASLF
-12 ERIGLIAV
+12 EQVGLIAV
-20 LLTGAGALLYAWFLA
+20 LITAVAALIYAWMLA
-35 RRVLRADPGTKRMQE
+35 RQVLREDPGTQRMQ
-50 VGDAIRQGAVAYLN
+50 DISNAIRTGSIAYLN
-64 KQMEVVV
+64 KQMEVVI
-71 PLAFVLAVLL
+71 PLSIVLAIVLY
-81 FGIARLP
+81 F
-88 GAITAEGGVVPPE
+88 TAHLADSPLS
-101 DMMWKIAIGR
+101 ISIGR
-111 GAALLLGAACSL
+111 GAALLLGAGCSL
-123 AIGQIGLRMIGT
+123 TIGQIGLRVVGT
-135 RGNVRVAN
+135 RGNVRVAQ
-143 QARLGNFQG
+143 QARLGSFSG
-152 ALRIAYHS
+152 ALRVAYRS

-179 FVLYG
+179 FILYG
-184 EYAPQILLGF
+184 EHAPEVLLGF

-227 AGVPEDDPRNPAAI
+227 AGIPEDDPRNAAAI

-274 LAVMQA
+274 LAVMQLD
-280 APDLGFKYILF
+280 PTNSLKWIVF

-335 TSFFFLAWFYAGDL
+335 VSFFFLALYYAKDL

-369 AAFTQRGTGAVN
+369 ASFTEIGTPSVN
-381 RVVRSTRTG
+381 RLVRSAKTG
-390 PATVILAGLALGY
+390 PATLILAGLAVGY

-408 AILIIALNIILAIAI
+408 AALIIVGAILLSIAI
-423 YSVTIPAAVVPI
+423 YSITIPAAMIPI
-435 IIGAAAVLALALGI
+435 IIGVSVVAGIAAGIYLAI
-449 FLWRRTKKVENGIFS
+449 KSKKIENGIFS
-464 ALGVMVVGLII
+464 AVGVLVIGLII
-475 SSFRAAEVAPVTF
+475 TSFKPAPVGHEF
-488 ILYSVALAGIG
+488 IFIMYSVALAGIG

-514 PIADNAGGIAEMSK
+514 PLADNAGGIAEMAK
-528 EDFDEKGKAT
+528 EDFTDPEAQKTLAT
-538 LAELDSVGNT
+538 LDAVGNT

-559 SAVIAAVSLFGSFIE
+559 SAVIAALSLFASYIE
-574 ITGLGAVGLNIAEP
+574 ITGLEAVGLNIADP
-588 VVFIGLLIGGALPFL
+588 IVFVGLLIGGALPFL
-603 FSSVL
+603 FSSIL

-633 EGKVKPEYG
+633 EGTVLPDYG
-642 KVVRIC
+642 KVVVIC
-648 TDAAQRELI
+648 TNAAQRELI
-657 VVAMLGII
+657 VVAMLGILLPI
-665 TPVVV
+665 IV
-670 GFLIGERALG
+670 GFMIGAKALG
-680 GFLAGIIAVGQLL
+680 GFLAGIILTGQLL
-693 AVFMANAGG
+693 AVFMANSGG

-707 KKEIESELVDSD
+707 KKQIEAEISD
-719 AGTGKGSPR
+719 PENDLGKGSER
-728 HKAGIIGDTVG
+728 HKAGVIGDTVG

-757 NLVSLLVAPLIMSVH
+757 NLVSLLIAPMIISVA
-772 AAGGAARTV
+772 ATGGSTRTV
-781 AVIVAVILLIALIV
+781 SLIIAAACLVALGIGVTFSLRD
-795 AIFIS
+795 
-800 KREPPDIMHGATV
+800 KKEAT
-813 VSKPAEPALSEKEG
+813 E

>member
-1 MLGFQHAQSLF
+1 M
-12 ERIGLIAV
+12 
-20 LLTGAGALLYAWFLA
+20 LA
-35 RRVLRADPGTKRMQE
+35 REVLKEDPGTQRMQ
-50 VGDAIRQGAVAYLN
+50 DISNAIRTGAIAYLN
-64 KQMEVVV
+64 KQMEVVI
-71 PLAFVLAVLL
+71 PLSIVLAILL
-81 FGIARLP
+81 YF
-88 GAITAEGGVVPPE
+88 TAHLADAPLS
-101 DMMWKIAIGR
+101 ISIGR
-111 GAALLLGAACSL
+111 GAALLLGAGASL
-123 AIGQIGLRMIGT
+123 TIGQIGLRVVGT
-135 RGNVRVAN
+135 RGNVRVAQ
-143 QARLGNFQG
+143 QARLGSFSG
-152 ALRIAYHS
+152 ALRVAYRS

-179 FVLYG
+179 FILYG
-184 EYAPQILLGF
+184 EHAPEVLLGF

-227 AGVPEDDPRNPAAI
+227 AGIPEDDPRNAAAI

-274 LAVMQA
+274 LAVMQLD
-280 APDLGFKYILF
+280 PTNSLKWIVF

-335 TSFFFLAWFYAGDL
+335 VSFFFLALYYAKDL

-359 LLAVGFNKYT
+359 LLAVSFNKYT
-369 AAFTQRGTGAVN
+369 AAFTEIGTPSVN
-381 RVVRSTRTG
+381 RLVRSSKTG
-390 PATVILAGLALGY
+390 PATLILAGLAVGY

-408 AILIIALNIILAIAI
+408 AALIIVIAIMLSIAI
-423 YSVTIPAAVVPI
+423 YSITIPAAMIPI
-435 IIGAAAVLALALGI
+435 IIAVAAIVGVAAGIYLAI
-449 FLWRRTKKVENGIFS
+449 KSKKIENGIFS
-464 ALGVMVVGLII
+464 ALGVIVIGLII
-475 SSFRAAEVAPVTF
+475 TSFKPAPVGHEF
-488 ILYSVALAGIG
+488 IFIMYSVALAGIG

-514 PIADNAGGIAEMSK
+514 PLSDNAGGIAEMAK
-528 EDFDEKGKAT
+528 EDFTDPEAQKTLAT
-538 LAELDSVGNT
+538 LDAVGNT

-559 SAVIAAVSLFGSFIE
+559 SAVIAALSLFASYIE
-574 ITGLGAVGLNIAEP
+574 ITGLEEIGLNIADP
-588 VVFIGLLIGGALPFL
+588 IVFVGLLIGGSLPFL
-603 FSSVL
+603 FSSIL

-633 EGKVKPEYG
+633 EGTVLPDYG
-642 KVVRIC
+642 KVVVIC
-648 TDAAQRELI
+648 TNAAQRELI
-657 VVAMLGII
+657 VVAMLGILLPI
-665 TPVVV
+665 IV
-670 GFLIGERALG
+670 GFMIGAKALG
-680 GFLAGIIAVGQLL
+680 GFLAGIILTGQLL
-693 AVFMANAGG
+693 AVFMANSGG

-707 KKEIESELVDSD
+707 KKQIEAEISD
-719 AGTGKGSPR
+719 PENNLGKGSER
-728 HKAGIIGDTVG
+728 HKAGVIGDTVG

-757 NLVSLLVAPLIMSVH
+757 NLVSLLIAPMIISVA
-772 AAGGAARTV
+772 ATGGSTRTV
-781 AVIVAVILLIALIV
+781 TLIISAACFVAL
-795 AIFIS
+795 AI
-800 KREPPDIMHGATV
+800 GV
-813 VSKPAEPALSEKEG
+813 VFSLRDKEEAAE

>member
-1 MLGFQHAQSLF
+1 MGGLETLRNATLF
-12 ERIGLIAV
+12 EQIGLGAV
-20 LLTGAGALLYAWFLA
+20 LLTAIAALVYAWMLA
-35 RRVLRADPGTKRMQE
+35 RQVLREDPGTERMQE
-50 VGDAIRQGAVAYLN
+50 ISGAIRTGAIAYLN
-64 KQMEVVV
+64 KQMEVVI
-71 PLAFVLAVLL
+71 PLAFVLAIVLFFTAHL
-81 FGIARLP
+81 ADAPL
-88 GAITAEGGVVPPE
+88 AIS
-101 DMMWKIAIGR
+101 IGR
-111 GAALLLGAACSL
+111 GAALLLGASCSL

-143 QARLGNFQG
+143 QARMGSFQG
-152 ALRIAYHS
+152 ALRVAYRS

-179 FVLYG
+179 FLLYG
-184 EYAPQILLGF
+184 EHAPEVLLGF

-227 AGVPEDDPRNPAAI
+227 AGIPEDDPRNAAAI

-274 LAVMQA
+274 LAVMQVD
-280 APDLGFKYILF
+280 PTQSLKWIVF

-313 PTKGDA
+313 PVKGDA

-335 TSFFFLAWFYAGDL
+335 VSFFFLSVYYGQDK

-369 AAFTQRGTGAVN
+369 ALFTERETPSVN
-381 RVVRSTRTG
+381 RLVRSTKTG
-390 PATVILAGLALGY
+390 EATLILAGIAIGY

-408 AILIIALNIILAIAI
+408 AAMIIVFSILLSVGI
-423 YSVTIPAAVVPI
+423 YSVTIPAAMIPI
-435 IIGAAAVLALALGI
+435 IIGASIVIGLVLGI
-449 FLWRRTKKVENGIFS
+449 YLAIKSKKIENGIF
-464 ALGVMVVGLII
+464 AGIGVIVMGLII
-475 SSFRAAEVAPVTF
+475 SSFEPAPAGHEF
-488 ILYSVALAGIG
+488 IYIMYSVALAGIG

-514 PIADNAGGIAEMSK
+514 PLADNAGGIAEMAK
-528 EDFDEKGKAT
+528 EDFKDPESQRT
-538 LAELDSVGNT
+538 LATLDSVGNT

-559 SAVIAAVSLFGSFIE
+559 SAVIAALALFASFIE
-574 ITGLGAVGLNIAEP
+574 VTGLEVEGLNIADP
-588 VVFIGLLIGGALPFL
+588 LVFVGLLIGGALPFL
-603 FSSVL
+603 FSSIL

-614 AAALIIEEVRKQ
+614 AAGLIIEEVRKQ
-626 FRIPGVM
+626 FKIPGVM
-633 EGKVKPEYG
+633 EGTVKPAYDV
-642 KVVRIC
+642 VVRIC
-648 TDAAQRELI
+648 TVAAQRELI
-657 VVAMLGII
+657 VVAMLGILVPI
-665 TPVVV
+665 IV
-670 GFLIGERALG
+670 GFLIGVRALG
-680 GFLAGIIAVGQLL
+680 GFLAGIIVVGQLL
-693 AVFMANAGG
+693 AVFMANSGG

-707 KKEIESELVDSD
+707 KKQIEDEPSD
-719 AGTGKGSPR
+719 PENNTGKGSER
-728 HKAGIIGDTVG
+728 HRASVIGDTVG

-757 NLVSLLVAPLIMSVH
+757 NLVSLLVAPLIMSVA
-772 AAGGAARTV
+772 AAGGSMKTV
-781 AVIVAVILLIALIV
+781 ALIISGTSLVALMIGIRYSLRDGKYQI
-795 AIFIS
+795 
-800 KREPPDIMHGATV
+800 E
-813 VSKPAEPALSEKEG
+813 

>member
-1 MLGFQHAQSLF
+1 MGGLETLLNATLF
-12 ERIGLIAV
+12 ERVGLIVV
-20 LLTGAGALLYAWFLA
+20 LITAIGALIYAWALA
-35 RRVLRADPGTKRMQE
+35 RQVLKEDPGTQRMQ
-50 VGDAIRQGAVAYLN
+50 DISKAIRTGAVAYLN
-64 KQMEVVV
+64 KQMEVVI
-71 PLAFVLAVLL
+71 PLSIVLAILL
-81 FGIARLP
+81 FF
-88 GAITAEGGVVPPE
+88 TAHFADAPLS
-101 DMMWKIAIGR
+101 ISIGR
-111 GAALLLGAACSL
+111 GAALLLGAGCSL
-123 AIGQIGLRMIGT
+123 TIGQIGLRVVGT

-143 QARLGNFQG
+143 QARMGSFAG
-152 ALRIAYHS
+152 ALRVAYRS

-179 FVLYG
+179 FILYG
-184 EYAPQILLGF
+184 KHAPEVLLGF

-227 AGVPEDDPRNPAAI
+227 AGIPEDDPRNAAAI

-274 LAVMQA
+274 LAVMQLD
-280 APDLGFKYILF
+280 PTQSLKWIVF

-308 AVSLW
+308 AVSMW

-335 TSFFFLAWFYAGDL
+335 VSFFFLAIYYVKDL

-369 AAFTQRGTGAVN
+369 AAFTEVGTPSVN
-381 RVVRSTRTG
+381 RLVRSAKTG
-390 PATVILAGLALGY
+390 SATLILAGIAVGY

-408 AILIIALNIILAIAI
+408 AVLIIVGAIMLSIAI
-423 YSVTIPAAVVPI
+423 YTVTIPAALIPI
-435 IIGAAAVLALALGI
+435 IIGVSVVVGIATGIYLAI
-449 FLWRRTKKVENGIFS
+449 KSKKIENGIFS
-464 ALGVMVVGLII
+464 AVGMIVIGLII
-475 SSFRAAEVAPVTF
+475 TSFKPAPVGQEF
-488 ILYSVALAGIG
+488 IFIMYSVALAGIG

-514 PIADNAGGIAEMSK
+514 PLADNAGGIAEMSK
-528 EDFDEKGKAT
+528 EDFKDPEAQKTLAT
-538 LAELDSVGNT
+538 LDAVGNT

-559 SAVIAAVSLFGSFIE
+559 SAVIAALSLFASYIE
-574 ITGLGAVGLNIAEP
+574 ITGLEEIGLNIADP
-588 VVFIGLLIGGALPFL
+588 IVFVGLLIGGALPFL
-603 FSSVL
+603 FSSIL

-633 EGKVKPEYG
+633 EGTTLPDYG
-642 KVVRIC
+642 KVVVIC
-648 TDAAQRELI
+648 TNAAQRELI
-657 VVAMLGII
+657 VVAMLGILVPI
-665 TPVVV
+665 IV
-670 GFLIGERALG
+670 GFMIGERALG
-680 GFLAGIIAVGQLL
+680 GFLAGIIVTGQLL
-693 AVFMANAGG
+693 AVFMANSGG

-707 KKEIESELVDSD
+707 KKQIEAEPSD
-719 AGTGKGSPR
+719 PENNLGKGSER
-728 HKAGIIGDTVG
+728 HKAGVIGDTVG

-757 NLVSLLVAPLIMSVH
+757 NLVSLLIAPMIISVAAS
-772 AAGGAARTV
+772 GGSARTV
-781 AVIVAVILLIALIV
+781 ALIISGACLVALGIGVISSLRDGPEIV
-795 AIFIS
+795 
-800 KREPPDIMHGATV
+800 
-813 VSKPAEPALSEKEG
+813 